1 MTPQSDAKT
10 SLHFFSYPL
19 ASNPRECLLLFN
31 SQGIGFLLRYPDANY
46 YLSQLEGITF

>member
-10 SLHFFSYPL
+10 SLPFFSYPL
-19 ASNPRECLLLFN
+19 TLESRWVIPQGNGFFLSNHTN
-31 SQGIGFLLRYPDANY
+31 